1 MFNLTKILILFT
13 LLTPVLSYKNN
24 VTCALCTDL
33 VDVVKHEMKVSNSSI
48 NIIEEIINATCHTI
62 IIKPQREEC
71 IDIVDSIS
79 NITKWIIDGL
89 YPKQICEKLGFCVNY
104 KNLNSIS

>member
-13 LLTPVLSYKNN
+13 IFNLGNTYKNN
-24 VTCALCTDL
+24 ISCTLCTDL
-33 VDVVKHEMKVSNSSI
+33 VDIVKEEMKMSNSSI

-79 NITKWIIDGL
+79 DITKWIIDGL
-89 YPKQICEKLGFCVNY
+89 YPKQICEKLGFC
-104 KNLNSIS
+104 

>member
-1 MFNLTKILILFT
+1 MFNITKILILFT
-13 LLTPVLSYKNN
+13 LFNLGNTYKNN
-24 VTCALCTDL
+24 ISCTLCTDL
-33 VDVVKHEMKVSNSSI
+33 VDIVKEEMKVSNSSI

-79 NITKWIIDGL
+79 DITKWIIDGL
-89 YPKQICEKLGFCVNY
+89 YPKQICEKLGFC
-104 KNLNSIS
+104 